1 MKIIC
6 IGRNYRKHIEE
17 LKNEKPS
24 SPVIFIK
31 PDSSIILK
39 NQSFFIPDY
48 SNEIHYEAEVI
59 LKISKLGKSINKKFA
74 NKYYNKISLG
84 IDFTARDIQNELK
97 AKGLPWE
104 KSKAFDGSAL
114 IGEWIDKNEFK
125 NINNLN
131 FQLKKNGT
139 DVQIGNTSN
148 MLWGFDELISEI
160 SNFFT
165 LKIGD
170 IIFTGTPSGVNIV
183 RENDFFEGYIDNR
196 NVFQINIK

>member
-183 RENDFFEGYIDNR
+183 RENDFFEGCIDNR

>member
-39 NQSFFIPDY
+39 NQPFFVPDY

-59 LKISKLGKSINKKFA
+59 LKISKLGKSIDKKFA

-97 AKGLPWE
+97 KKGLPWE

-114 IGEWIDKNEFK
+114 VGDWIDKNEFK
-125 NINNLN
+125 NINDLN
-131 FQLKKNGT
+131 FLLQKNGN

-148 MLWGFDELISEI
+148 MLWDFDELISEI
-160 SNFFT
+160 SKFFT

-170 IIFTGTPSGVNIV
+170 IIFTGTPHGVNIV
-183 RENDFFEGYIDNR
+183 RENDFFEGYIENK
-196 NVFQINIK
+196 NVFKINIK

>member
-24 SPVIFIK
+24 SPVVFIK

-39 NQSFFIPDY
+39 NQPFFIPDY
-48 SNEIHYEAEVI
+48 SNEIHYESEII
-59 LKISKLGKSINKKFA
+59 LKICKLGKSIDKKFA

-97 AKGLPWE
+97 TKGLPWE

-114 IGEWIDKNEFK
+114 VGDWIDKNEFK
-125 NINNLN
+125 NINDLN
-131 FQLKKNGT
+131 FLLKKNGN

-148 MLWGFDELISEI
+148 MLWSFDELISEI
-160 SNFFT
+160 SKYFT

-170 IIFTGTPSGVNIV
+170 IIFTGTPSGVGKV
-183 RENDFFEGYIDNR
+183 YENDILTGSLNDKESFS
-196 NVFQINIK
+196 IKIK

>member
-17 LKNEKPS
+17 LNNEKPT

-39 NQSFFIPDY
+39 NQPFFIPDFT
-48 SNEIHYEAEVI
+48 NDVHYETEVI
-59 LKISKLGKSINKKFA
+59 LKICKLGKSIDKKFA
-74 NKYYNKISLG
+74 HKYYNKISLG

-97 AKGLPWE
+97 TKGLPWE

-114 IGEWIDKNEFK
+114 IGDWIDKNEFK
-125 NINNLN
+125 DVNDLN
-131 FQLKKNGT
+131 FILKKNGS
-139 DVQIGNTSN
+139 DAQVGNTSY

-160 SNFFT
+160 SKFFT

-170 IIFTGTPSGVNIV
+170 VIFTGTPSGVNSV
-183 RENDFFEGYIDNR
+183 SKNDLFEGFIEKR
-196 NVFQINIK
+196 NVFKVNIK